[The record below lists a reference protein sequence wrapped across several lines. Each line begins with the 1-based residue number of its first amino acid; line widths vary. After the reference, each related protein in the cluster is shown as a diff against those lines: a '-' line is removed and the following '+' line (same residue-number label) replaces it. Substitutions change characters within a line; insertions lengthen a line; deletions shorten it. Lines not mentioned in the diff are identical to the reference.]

1 MIRPLTSAST
11 RRSPLVFLCAGES
24 SGDAIGGKLMRA
36 LRQEHGGPLRFAGIG
51 GQAMQAEGLQS
62 IFPMED
68 LSVMGFAEVL
78 PRLPRLRARLHQAIA
93 SVREL
98 RPRLVLGIDSKAFNL
113 RLLRALADEP
123 GGAAE
128 QCEHTSRQRPA
139 LVQYV
144 APSAWAFRDAERRA
158 SRLAGWLDELL
169 VLLPFE
175 QALYERA
182 SVRCTF
188 VGHPSL
194 EDDSGLPQA
203 AAGRMAA
210 AAAFR
215 SRHAL
220 CAAGP
225 TVCLLPGSRAQ
236 ELRSTLPPM
245 LEAAELISRQLSPS
259 GIGPGGPG
267 GSGLQL
273 VLAAPPALRSLAE
286 SILRSHPK
294 LPRVVVVDSAERFEA
309 YNAAQ
314 LALACSGT
322 VNMG

>member
-1 MIRPLTSAST
+1 M
-11 RRSPLVFLCAGES
+11 RS
-24 SGDAIGGKLMRA
+24 

-62 IFPMED
+62 LFPMED

-98 RPRLVLGIDSKAFNL
+98 QPRLVLGIDSKAFNL

-123 GGAAE
+123 GGSAG
-128 QCEHTSRQRPA
+128 QCAHTSHQRPA

-169 VLLPFE
+169 LLLPFE

-182 SVRCTF
+182 GVRCTF

-194 EDDSGLPQA
+194 EDDSGLPAA

-220 CAAGP
+220 CAAAP

-236 ELRSTLPPM
+236 ELRGTLPPM
-245 LEAAELISRQLSPS
+245 LEAAELLNRELSAS
-259 GIGPGGPG
+259 GGGPAG
-267 GSGLQL
+267 SSGSGLQL
-273 VLAAPPALRSLAE
+273 VLAAPVCRAFRARRLA
-286 SILRSHPK
+286 SS
-294 LPRVVVVDSAERFEA
+294 
-309 YNAAQ
+309 
-314 LALACSGT
+314 C
-322 VNMG
+322 